1 MKILFLTSRLPF
13 PPNRGDKLRVF
24 NFLSRLSKNHS
35 ITLLSF
41 AESKEQLPYI
51 NELKKYC
58 TNVEVVL
65 LKPWQSY
72 LNCLLHIF
80 SMNPLQVVYYR
91 SKEMR
96 KKLNTL
102 LFNNKFDAIY
112 VHLFRMAQYA
122 EDIRGVKRVLD
133 LCDAVSSHMKRT
145 IRFNRSILW
154 PVYFT
159 EWIKID
165 NYEKKIIKKFD
176 EVILISESDRNEIF
190 NGKLKVNNIKII
202 PNGVDY
208 EYFRPVS
215 INNHKIPRIA
225 FLGYLSTF
233 YNLDGI
239 FYFYNQIF
247 PIIKSYTLSVRFSI
261 IGASCPN
268 KLRKLTEDKS
278 VELFSDIEDTR
289 PFLNQA
295 TVFVCPLRIGSGLQ
309 NKILEAMA
317 MGLPVVTTNIG
328 YKGINAEKNKEIIVA
343 DEPKNFASRVLELL
357 RNEDLRYKI
366 SRNAR
371 SFIEKNY
378 NWQDSIAKLEDLLA
392 KRRGD
397 K

>member
-13 PPNRGDKLRVF
+13 PPHRGDKLRVF

-41 AESKEQLPYI
+41 IESKKQLSYVD
-51 NELKKYC
+51 ELKKYC

-65 LKPWQSY
+65 LKPRQSY
-72 LNCLLHIF
+72 WNCLLHIL
-80 SMNPLQVVYYR
+80 SSNPLQVAYYR
-91 SKEMR
+91 SKEMHR
-96 KKLNTL
+96 KLNAL
-102 LFNNKFDAIY
+102 LLNNNFDAVY
-112 VHLFRMAQYA
+112 THLFRMAQYA
-122 EDIRGVKRVLD
+122 EDIKGTKRILD
-133 LCDAVSSHMKRT
+133 LCDAVSSHMKKT
-145 IRFNRSILW
+145 IKFNRSILW
-154 PVYFT
+154 PVYFM
-159 EWIKID
+159 EWIKIS

-176 EVILISESDRNEIF
+176 EVILISDSDKEEIF
-190 NGKLKVNNIKII
+190 DGKLKVDNIKII

-208 EYFRPVS
+208 EYFKPVS
-215 INNHKIPRIA
+215 MDNHKIPRIA

-247 PIIKSYTLSVRFSI
+247 PIIKNYTLSVRFSI
-261 IGASCPN
+261 IGANCPN

-328 YKGINAEKNKEIIVA
+328 YKGINAEKNQEIIVE
-343 DEPKNFASRVLELL
+343 DEPKKFASRVLELL
-357 RNEDLRYKI
+357 KNEDLRKKI
-366 SRNAR
+366 SHNAR

-378 NWQDSIAKLEDLLA
+378 KWEDSIIKIESLLF
-392 KRRGD
+392 K